1 MERLLRALSI
11 VNLVL
16 CVWMVLSGIFLF
28 FFYRPTAAAAWEDI
42 STLDSDFTFG
52 LVIQTSHRLA
62 TPVLLVTLTAWAF
75 MLAVASDFGRSSVL
89 AGAVFVTV
97 GAAVT
102 GLILP
107 WDQLA
112 LWSVT
117 AGTNMRGYWPIIADD
132 EIRFVMTNGAVT
144 STDTIVRI
152 LILHVVLGLVL
163 TCVVAWVRRRSM
175 KAPIDQP
182 LSGDHQVMA

>member
-1 MERLLRALSI
+1 M
-11 VNLVL
+11 L
-16 CVWMVLSGIFLF
+16 CVWMLVSGIFLF

-42 STLDSDFTFG
+42 STLDSGITFG
-52 LVIQTSHRLA
+52 LVIQTSHRVA
-62 TPVLLVTLTAWAF
+62 TPVLLVALTAWAF

-112 LWSVT
+112 LWAVT
-117 AGTNMRGYWPIIADD
+117 GGTNMKGYWPIVADD
-132 EIRFVMTNGAVT
+132 DVRFLWTNGAVT

-152 LILHVVLGLVL
+152 LVLHVALGLVL
-163 TCVVAWVRRRSM
+163 TGVVAWVRRRSM
-175 KAPIDQP
+175 KAPLDQS
-182 LSGDHQVMA
+182 LSGDHQVMV